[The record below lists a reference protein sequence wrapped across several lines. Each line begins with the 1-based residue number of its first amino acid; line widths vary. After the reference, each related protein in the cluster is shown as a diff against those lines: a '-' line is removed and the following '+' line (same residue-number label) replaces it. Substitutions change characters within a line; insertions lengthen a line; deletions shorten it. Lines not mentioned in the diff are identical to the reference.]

1 MSKDIKNLLDSIED
15 HEKESAEI
23 QTKLDRLTELVEKQK
38 KIIGDQTV
46 IIESQKNKISSM
58 YDIPEDIIELKRM
71 IGSLRAELN
80 DKDIQL
86 ENSRA
91 TVAEVEKE
99 MEILKEQFTPLQEMM
114 ETKSENV
121 MDLKSSIA
129 EISTK
134 FKFKEDEI
142 KNLQTRIKELEI
154 IEKNL
159 REGYKEQINKIREED
174 LKEKIEMESKVKALE
189 SQILETKLS
198 TKESLSVSE
207 NTKKLYDDLVKKYDN
222 LITKY
227 DERDKE
233 KRTLETKIE
242 QLNNQ
247 MKESIEFKR
256 NHIEDIELLN
266 RLQPLFEEVDLF
278 KAFSIVRSIKRISMS
293 DLKKALG
300 IPTVTLKKHVEKLIS
315 ANLLEYNDI
324 GEVILKSDFLE
335 K

>member
-15 HEKESAEI
+15 HEKESAQI
-23 QTKLDRLTELVEKQK
+23 KVKLDRMTELVEKQK
-38 KIIGDQTV
+38 KMIEDQNA
-46 IIESQKNKISSM
+46 IIESQKQKISSM
-58 YDIPEDIIELKRM
+58 YDIPEDVIELKRM

-80 DKDIQL
+80 EKDNQL
-86 ENSRA
+86 ELARA

-99 MEILKEQFTPLQEMM
+99 MELLKDQFAPLQEMM
-114 ETKSENV
+114 ETKSESV

-142 KNLQTRIKELEI
+142 RSLQTRIKELEV
-154 IEKNL
+154 IEKSL
-159 REGYKEQINKIREED
+159 REGYENQINTIREEG
-174 LKEKIEMESKVKALE
+174 LKEKVELESTVRAFE

-233 KRTLETKIE
+233 KREMETKIE

-256 NHIEDIELLN
+256 NNIEVIELFN

-278 KAFSIVRSIKRISMS
+278 KAFSIVRSIKRISIS

-324 GEVILKSDFLE
+324 GEVTLKSDF
-335 K
+335 